1 MDELKKR
8 ILQDI
13 IGKDDVILTES
24 QELALSSFLDFTK
37 SQEELSTLLLRGSA
51 GTGKTFLIDIFSK
64 YLQKQ
69 GFKVILLAPTGRA
82 AKVITQRTGRLAYTV
97 HHHIYNVQES
107 SIGPLFVDVK
117 HNKASSRTVYI
128 VDEASMVGDD
138 ENGAKGGLLHDILRY
153 VFGTDAYRKLILVG
167 DPIQL
172 PPVGYADSPAL
183 NPDTLRFDHRLTVFE
198 ADLSEIKRQ
207 DLDSTIL
214 YNANLLRQHYEE
226 NTPEAFRIETGYDL
240 QLLENAYDSLE
251 TFMGYYREGDT
262 ERVVFLTYSNYQSVK
277 VNKAIRHQLWGQEN
291 LLVPGDMIM
300 VVKNNYAW
308 GDQKKIPF
316 LANGEMGMV
325 KELYQDTHEEK
336 YGLEWIDAEIEFADK
351 EGEPFLVEAKLI
363 LSLLQ
368 DKKAQVDRTTLNTIV
383 QARRSEYMELPPSKA
398 AAQLRADPYINGL
411 QIKYGY
417 CITGHK
423 SQGGQWENVIIGFEP
438 DYGQNPQAYL
448 RWTYTACTRAS
459 ERLFL
464 LNCAFVDT

>member
-51 GTGKTFLIDIFSK
+51 GTGKTFLIDIFSR

-226 NTPEAFRIETGYDL
+226 NTPEEFRIETGYDL

-251 TFMGYYREGDT
+251 TF
-262 ERVVFLTYSNYQSVK
+262 
-277 VNKAIRHQLWGQEN
+277 
-291 LLVPGDMIM
+291 
-300 VVKNNYAW
+300 
-308 GDQKKIPF
+308 
-316 LANGEMGMV
+316 
-325 KELYQDTHEEK
+325 
-336 YGLEWIDAEIEFADK
+336 
-351 EGEPFLVEAKLI
+351 
-363 LSLLQ
+363 
-368 DKKAQVDRTTLNTIV
+368 
-383 QARRSEYMELPPSKA
+383 
-398 AAQLRADPYINGL
+398 
-411 QIKYGY
+411 
-417 CITGHK
+417 
-423 SQGGQWENVIIGFEP
+423 
-438 DYGQNPQAYL
+438 
-448 RWTYTACTRAS
+448 
-459 ERLFL
+459 
-464 LNCAFVDT
+464 